1 MLHDYLAALLDHAQA
16 RRAEALFDF
25 LELNAVFQLLARL
38 VHQHAAVSRGG
49 LPAGMKE
56 SWEQTAHAPTR

>member
-38 VHQHAAVSRGG
+38 VHEHAAVAC
-49 LPAGMKE
+49 PPE
-56 SWEQTAHAPTR
+56 

>member
-1 MLHDYLAALLDHAQA
+1 MLSPGVPTDLVCDRVSMLHDYLAALLDHAQA

-38 VHQHAAVSRGG
+38 VHEHAAVAC
-49 LPAGMKE
+49 PPE
-56 SWEQTAHAPTR
+56 